1 MDGDFKPIEYFEI
14 DLDATEVLL
23 KQQGLL
29 LVDLGWFR
37 AHMLMALLDDER
49 KLNDRSRPPPS
60 VNQQAIDFFFSMI
73 HMVPLVFA
81 SSKLVEL
88 HCIFVNHCSHAEW
101 KLLGTGKYRFTMI

>member
-1 MDGDFKPIEYFEI
+1 MNGDFQSIGYSEI
-14 DLDATEVLL
+14 DLEKTKALL
-23 KQQGLL
+23 KRQGLL

-60 VNQQAIDFFFSMI
+60 VNQQALEFFFSII
-73 HMVPLVFA
+73 HMLPLVFA

-88 HCIFVNHCSHAEW
+88 HCIFVSHCSHAEW
-101 KLLGTGKYRFTMI
+101 KLLETGKYRFTLI